1 MSRLCFNDCCVKM
14 VCCRCE
20 YCWQFVR
27 VTYRSTIW
35 QLFCTF
41 PQFNKMVLFFLYE
54 SRNLEPYFNF
64 FKMINYQLLSNLLH
78 KTVKSFKKG
87 IYLVQCNIWIFT
99 FHLKYFGIPEI
110 YWKLTCKLIP
120 YAQKCQKDISYG
132 FGDAYIVLQC
142 NLLSSGEALSPYAG
156 VSWHLL
162 TLLVMGWGTQLG
174 AVWLR
179 ESNLHGQKELFW
191 DCGISR

>member
-1 MSRLCFNDCCVKM
+1 MSRLCFNDCCVRM

-87 IYLVQCNIWIFT
+87 IYLVQCKIWLNIHISFKVFWHT
-99 FHLKYFGIPEI
+99 WDLLKVDMQIDSICSKMSKGHFIWFWGCI
-110 YWKLTCKLIP
+110 YSIT
-120 YAQKCQKDISYG
+120 
-132 FGDAYIVLQC
+132 
-142 NLLSSGEALSPYAG
+142 
-156 VSWHLL
+156 
-162 TLLVMGWGTQLG
+162 M
-174 AVWLR
+174 
-179 ESNLHGQKELFW
+179 
-191 DCGISR
+191 

>member
-1 MSRLCFNDCCVKM
+1 MSRLCFNDCCVRM

-87 IYLVQCNIWIFT
+87 TCIYLVQCKIWIFT

-110 YWKLTCKLIP
+110 NWKLTCKLIP

-142 NLLSSGEALSPYAG
+142 KSLFNTYFPLAKLWVRMPEFP
-156 VSWHLL
+156 
-162 TLLVMGWGTQLG
+162 GTCWYYWWWVEG
-174 AVWLR
+174 H
-179 ESNLHGQKELFW
+179 S
-191 DCGISR
+191 